1 MRAKHG
7 GFTLIELLVV
17 IAIIGILAAIL
28 LPALARAREAARR
41 AQCQNNLKQFGLV
54 FKMYANEWN
63 GRFPPKIH
71 ADLTSPDPRLQIPWG
86 SGTEKYI
93 VPHPPAIYPEYLADI
108 HIFACPSD
116 ASQVGEFRPGGFY
129 IDPDGTPRFDHFR
142 DDMSYHYL
150 GYAATTWQQGEGV
163 FLAMREEWHYMVSPS
178 PNPVPAGQDIDFS
191 FTWPGYGKIQAYRL
205 REGIERFFITDINNP
220 AGSSVAASQMPVMW
234 DKIAKPGAT
243 WLGSTTFN
251 HIPAGGNLLFL
262 DGHVEWVRY
271 PEPATSYRWPYTK
284 EFVDIFSM

>member
-1 MRAKHG
+1 MRGKPK

-41 AQCQNNLKQFGLV
+41 AVCQNNLKQFGLV
-54 FKMYANEWN
+54 FMMYANEWN

-71 ADLTSPDPRLQIPWG
+71 ADHLSPDPRLQIDWG
-86 SGTEKYI
+86 AMTEKYLT
-93 VPHPPAIYPEYLADI
+93 PHPPAIYPEYLADI
-108 HIFACPSD
+108 NIFACPSD
-116 ASQVGEFRPGGFY
+116 ASQAGEFRPGGHY
-129 IDPDGTPRFDHFR
+129 RDEDGTPRFDHFR

-150 GYAATTWQQGEGV
+150 GYAATSWMQGEGI
-163 FLAMREEWHYMVSPS
+163 FLAMREEWHFAVQPS
-178 PNPVPAGQDIDFS
+178 PNPVPAGQDVDFS
-191 FTWPGYGKIQAYRL
+191 FNFGASEFQAYRL

-220 AGSSVAASQMPVMW
+220 AGSSVAASELVVMW
-234 DKIAKPGAT
+234 DKIAKPEAT

-262 DGHVEWVRY
+262 DGHVEWVSY
-271 PEPATSYRWPYTK
+271 PEPANSYKWPYTK
-284 EFVDIFSM
+284 EFVDVFSA